1 MKKIIVKTS
10 TKKPGKDSGKKS
22 NGKYLIGVGKNF

>member
-10 TKKPGKDSGKKS
+10 NKKPGKKNPD
-22 NGKYLIGVGKNF
+22 KYLSCVGKNF